1 MEEIFSYNSFIK
13 EKIYEKLVKY
23 CAYQD
28 RCHSDVLKKMSELKT
43 NDKIADEILVK
54 LIEEGYLNE
63 ERFVRSFIRGKYR
76 INKWGKKKIV
86 SELRFKGI
94 AANLINIC
102 LNEIDEEEYY
112 EILKQLMNAKFLK
125 LGKLKSFEIKNKL
138 KSYAYSRGFELE
150 IAENI
155 ISAFIE

>member
-13 EKIYEKLVKY
+13 EKIYEKMVKY

-43 NDKIADEILVK
+43 DDKIADEVLAK

-63 ERFVRSFIRGKYR
+63 ERFVRSYIRGKYR
-76 INKWGKKKIV
+76 INKWGKNKII
-86 SELRFKGI
+86 SELRIKGI
-94 AANLINIC
+94 VPNLINIC
-102 LNEIDEEEYY
+102 MNEIDEVEYHA
-112 EILKQLMNAKFLK
+112 ILKQLLNAKYVK
-125 LGKLKSFEIKNKL
+125 LGKIKIYEIKNKL

-155 ISAFIE
+155 ISEIIE